1 MSSLDADIGTTASVP
16 PPARRRN
23 PWFRLGGIIAVLFVA
38 TWMVFGG
45 YERLTAPNPR
55 WKLPNGDTIEV
66 LTFDNYYQGS
76 YSLTGRGISG
86 AHYLRLRFRSTL
98 DHPARDRS
106 DIRAAADIVCPM
118 ADSAG
123 VRQLLIQPT
132 RASFFDLISV
142 SRDHVFRVMSGGNC
156 EEISSGS

>member
-1 MSSLDADIGTTASVP
+1 MSGVDPDPHTTASAP
-16 PPARRRN
+16 PSGRRSRS
-23 PWFRLGGIIAVLFVA
+23 WFRLGGIIAVLLLA
-38 TWMVFGG
+38 TWMASGG
-45 YERLTAPNPR
+45 YDRLTAPNHR

-98 DHPARDRS
+98 HQPARDRS
-106 DIRAAADIVCPM
+106 DVRAAADILCPL

-123 VRQLLIQPT
+123 IQQLLIQPT
-132 RASFFDLISV
+132 RASFFDCSPVLGIMYSA
-142 SRDHVFRVMSGGNC
+142 
-156 EEISSGS
+156 